1 MKRVILVHGW
11 GFNPTMNW
19 YPWLKK
25 ELEKKGFE
33 VIIPAMPN
41 TNEPDINSWVFK
53 LREFVGRDDGELILI
68 GHSIGCQT
76 IMRFLEKEDY
86 KSKVGKVIFVAGWFK
101 LSNLEDKA
109 VEKIAKPWM
118 NNRIDFNKVK
128 QKISKII
135 IFLSS
140 NEPYGHVNENKK
152 IFEEKL
158 EAKVIIL
165 KNKGHFTEDDGVRK
179 LPEILEF
186 LE

>member
-76 IMRFLEKEDY
+76 IMRFLEKEDRT
-86 KSKVGKVIFVAGWFK
+86 
-101 LSNLEDKA
+101 
-109 VEKIAKPWM
+109 P
-118 NNRIDFNKVK
+118 
-128 QKISKII
+128 
-135 IFLSS
+135 
-140 NEPYGHVNENKK
+140 
-152 IFEEKL
+152 
-158 EAKVIIL
+158 
-165 KNKGHFTEDDGVRK
+165 
-179 LPEILEF
+179 
-186 LE
+186 